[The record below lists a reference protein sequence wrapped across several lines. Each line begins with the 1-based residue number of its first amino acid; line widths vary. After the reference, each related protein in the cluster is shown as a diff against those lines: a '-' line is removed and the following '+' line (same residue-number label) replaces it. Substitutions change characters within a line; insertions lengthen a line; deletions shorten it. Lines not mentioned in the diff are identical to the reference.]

1 MLDHS
6 TPTEGAR
13 PRMTAGL
20 DRNERPQQDSN
31 LRTRL
36 RRPSDHARLRA
47 EFGQECVQPPGGAP
61 GRLLVSELVN
71 TRPAQLKVEGALVAG
86 LEQALNDGPDRY
98 VAVPRDGPAGQGP
111 RAPLH
116 VTELHM

>member
-36 RRPSDHARLRA
+36 RRPMLYPLSY
-47 EFGQECVQPPGGAP
+47 GGSVTQKCYQPGA
-61 GRLLVSELVN
+61 
-71 TRPAQLKVEGALVAG
+71 ALVTREQDTLRNRWPGAVRVLSRGGSLTECDAWFGAG
-86 LEQALNDGPDRY
+86 AR
-98 VAVPRDGPAGQGP
+98 R
-111 RAPLH
+111 
-116 VTELHM
+116 